1 MSEDL
6 DLLLQLT
13 GSILCDPCAD
23 IRLVELAGG
32 SSGGSFGVSL
42 PFFSCQHICHGAVQ
56 LEDQRASF
64 ARVL

>member
-1 MSEDL
+1 
-6 DLLLQLT
+6 LT

-42 PFFSCQHICHGAVQ
+42 PFFSCQHICHGSVQ
-56 LEDQRASF
+56 LKDQRTSF